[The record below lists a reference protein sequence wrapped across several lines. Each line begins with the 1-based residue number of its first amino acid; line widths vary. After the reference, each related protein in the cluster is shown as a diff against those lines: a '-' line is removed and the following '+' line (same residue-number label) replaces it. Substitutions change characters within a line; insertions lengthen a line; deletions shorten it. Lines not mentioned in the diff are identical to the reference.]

1 MPFDQLLEYWK
12 TLGWERVKRHGGG
25 GDVGKGENEGAVDS
39 VSKEGEINV
48 QVKERMFREADPWVE
63 VLRELS
69 RLGLKKEK
77 ARESEGNQNVAE
89 SRNNSSS

>member
-1 MPFDQLLEYWK
+1 MPC
-12 TLGWERVKRHGGG
+12 GCV
-25 GDVGKGENEGAVDS
+25 
-39 VSKEGEINV
+39 
-48 QVKERMFREADPWVE
+48 MADPWVE

-89 SRNNSSS
+89 SRNNSST